1 MKIEKTSRK
10 VYRSLIALHPKGFRE
25 RFGEPM
31 LQTFDDLFREWGT
44 QSTSIVLFLFSIYVE
59 TTASIFRQ
67 HFNETMYSEKR
78 FLTPNRAALIGLTM
92 LFPITVVYV
101 IAVFNIEP
109 LNRFFESVTTEADGV
124 RQKAIGLALLVG
136 MMLMMPAGFAINLVP
151 IVRNVKAGLGA
162 TANPSNILAA
172 FVIGSAILYL
182 WGGLFIDQLP
192 CFMGVPNCD

>member
-10 VYRSLIALHPKGFRE
+10 VYRSLIALHPRGFRE

-44 QSTSIVLFLFSIYVE
+44 QSTSIVLFLFSIYAE

-67 HFNETMYSEKR
+67 HINETMYSEKR
-78 FLTPNRAALIGLTM
+78 FLTSNRAALIGLMM
-92 LFPITVVYV
+92 LAPITVVYI
-101 IAVFNIEP
+101 IAVFSIEP
-109 LNRFFESVTTEADGV
+109 MNSFFMSITTEADGV
-124 RQKAIGLALLVG
+124 RQKVAGLAMLIGL
-136 MMLMMPAGFAINLVP
+136 MLMMPAGFAINLVP
-151 IVRNVKAGLGA
+151 IARNVKSGLGL

-172 FVIGSAILYL
+172 LLIGSAILYL